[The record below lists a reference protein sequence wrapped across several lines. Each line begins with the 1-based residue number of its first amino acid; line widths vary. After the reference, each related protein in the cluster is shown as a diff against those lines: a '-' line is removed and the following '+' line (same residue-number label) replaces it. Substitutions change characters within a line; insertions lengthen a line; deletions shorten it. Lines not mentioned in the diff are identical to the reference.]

1 MNDFDKRL
9 LLISVSLDSFV
20 LVSMLLAGCS
30 NFVDQPINAHGLS
43 CVLQYCYHVYVFGF
57 HVLSI
62 SQLRLPLW
70 LWHQLLVIIVFF

>member
-43 CVLQYCYHVYVFGF
+43 CVLQYAITFTCLAFTFSQYRSLASPSGFG
-57 HVLSI
+57 I
-62 SQLRLPLW
+62 SYS
-70 LWHQLLVIIVFF
+70 